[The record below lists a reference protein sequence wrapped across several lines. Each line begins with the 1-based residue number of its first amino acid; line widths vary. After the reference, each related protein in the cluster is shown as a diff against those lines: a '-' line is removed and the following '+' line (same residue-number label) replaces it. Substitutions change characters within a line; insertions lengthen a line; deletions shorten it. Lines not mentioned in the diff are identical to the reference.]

1 MTAVSTF
8 DRFVPKELQRLLV
21 AGLVYRI
28 AVVCTII
35 LLGNVLLPLDSST
48 KLVSN
53 SYLSPVCNWD
63 GIHFYTIARNWYQYE
78 HNCAFF
84 PLYPALLSF
93 LTPVLNIEIAAILL
107 NLTTFSLS
115 SIILYKLTLIHFSSQ
130 EFALSTVKMF
140 IFSASTVFHSAMYS
154 ESLFS
159 CLFLCGYYC
168 FLKHRQAIATIFWML
183 CACCR
188 SNGMLFAGFFMYRAI
203 SYRASIS
210 ARIQY
215 GFSAAMIVSVFAF
228 IQFYFFKRFSFPSL
242 FSYSYIQEK
251 YW

>member
-1 MTAVSTF
+1 MTAIVII
-8 DRFVPKELQRLLV
+8 DKCVPKELQDLLV
-21 AGLVYRI
+21 AGLLYRV
-28 AVVCTII
+28 AVVCIII
-35 LLGNVLLPLDSST
+35 LLGNILLPLDASA

-53 SYLSPVCNWD
+53 SCLSPVCNWD

-93 LTPVLNIEIAAILL
+93 LMPLLTIEIAAILL
-107 NLTTFSLS
+107 NLSAFSLS
-115 SIILYKLTLIHFSSQ
+115 SIILYKITLIHFSSQ

-140 IFSASTVFHSAMYS
+140 IFSASTAFHSAMYS
-154 ESLFS
+154 ESLFT

-168 FLKHRQAIATIFWML
+168 FLQYQSAIATIFWML

-203 SYRASIS
+203 SYRTSLS
-210 ARIQY
+210 ARIRCC
-215 GFSAAMIVSVFAF
+215 FSAAIIFSVFAF